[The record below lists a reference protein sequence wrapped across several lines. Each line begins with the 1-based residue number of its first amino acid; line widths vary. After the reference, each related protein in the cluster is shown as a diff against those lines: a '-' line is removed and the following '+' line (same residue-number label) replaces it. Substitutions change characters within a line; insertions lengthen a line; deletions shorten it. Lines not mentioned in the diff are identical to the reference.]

1 MLLALPATSMALP
14 AARSTRRGGFTLLE
28 VLVVLTIMVIL
39 AGLGG
44 VQLVS
49 GFEHAKV
56 RRTAAILSADLQYA
70 QGLAARQ
77 RKPVVVIFNPSLRFY
92 IIRDRG
98 SAVVYRQRFVGDET
112 DYGVET
118 LTSNPS
124 SAVEF
129 FPNGAARTTTTFTIG
144 VKSYQR
150 QVRLTQAGQIR
161 LLPLGGS

>member
-28 VLVVLTIMVIL
+28 VLVVLPIMVIL

-44 VQLVS
+44 VRLVS

-56 RRTAAILSADLQYA
+56 RRTAAMLSADLQYA

-129 FPNGAARTTTTFTIG
+129 FPNGAARDR
-144 VKSYQR
+144 KST
-150 QVRLTQAGQIR
+150 RLKSRHSQI
-161 LLPLGGS
+161 SH

>member
-44 VQLVS
+44 VRLVS

-56 RRTAAILSADLQYA
+56 RRTAAMLSADLQYA

>member
-44 VQLVS
+44 VRLGS
-49 GFEHAKV
+49 GFEHAQG
-56 RRTAAILSADLQYA
+56 RRPPAMLSADLQYA

-112 DYGVET
+112 DYGAET
-118 LTSNPS
+118 LTSHPS

-161 LLPLGGS
+161 PRAQAGA

>member
-44 VQLVS
+44 VRLVS

-56 RRTAAILSADLQYA
+56 RRTAAMLSADLQYA

-98 SAVVYRQRFVGDET
+98 SAVVYRQRGGGDEPAP
-112 DYGVET
+112 GLET
-118 LTSNPS
+118 RPPTPS
-124 SAVEF
+124 PAVDF
-129 FPNGAARTTTTFTIG
+129 SPNGAPRPTPPFPI
-144 VKSYQR
+144 
-150 QVRLTQAGQIR
+150 
-161 LLPLGGS
+161 

>member
-44 VQLVS
+44 VRLVS

-56 RRTAAILSADLQYA
+56 RRTAAMLSADLQYA

-150 QVRLTQAGQIR
+150 RVTLTQAGQIR